1 MDKMDKYEVFWE
13 KIRFFLLFLI
23 LSTGVF
29 IILTK
34 FIFKVPVVESKELLN
49 SIDASEEVFDVQQ
62 DYTERIR
69 NTHKK
74 IQEIPFDVIQIQVLD
89 ELDKEIQQYK
99 RVYRDNDMNN
109 RYIFGVQSSK
119 ILKMYYDLSEEFNAL
134 QRNNKVLKENLE
146 ECKAN
151 I

>member
-1 MDKMDKYEVFWE
+1 MDKHEVFWE
-13 KIRFFLLFLI
+13 KIRFSLLFI
-23 LSTGVF
+23 IISTVVF

-49 SIDASEEVFDVQQ
+49 SIDASEEIFDVQEE
-62 DYTERIR
+62 YTERIKK
-69 NTHKK
+69 THKK

-89 ELDKEIQQYK
+89 ELDKEIQLYK
-99 RVYRDNDMNN
+99 KIYRDNDMNN

-119 ILKMYYDLSEEFNAL
+119 TLKMFFDLSEEYNAL
-134 QRNNKVLKENLE
+134 KRNNKVLKENLE

>member
-1 MDKMDKYEVFWE
+1 MDNHEVFWE
-13 KIRFFLLFLI
+13 KIRFSLLFI
-23 LSTGVF
+23 IISTVVF

-34 FIFKVPVVESKELLN
+34 FVFKVPVIESKELLN
-49 SIDASEEVFDVQQ
+49 SIDASEEIFDIQEE
-62 DYTERIR
+62 YTKKIK
-69 NTHKK
+69 NTHEK

-99 RVYRDNDMNN
+99 KIYRDNDMNN

-119 ILKMYYDLSEEFNAL
+119 TLKMFFDLSEEYNAL
-134 QRNNKVLKENLE
+134 KRNNKVLKENLE

>member
-1 MDKMDKYEVFWE
+1 MDNHEIFWE
-13 KIRFFLLFLI
+13 KIRFSLLFI
-23 LSTGVF
+23 IISTVVF

-49 SIDASEEVFDVQQ
+49 SIDASEEIFDVQE
-62 DYTERIR
+62 DYTKRIKK
-69 NTHKK
+69 THKK

-89 ELDKEIQQYK
+89 ELDKEIQLYK
-99 RVYRDNDMNN
+99 KIYRDNDMNN

-119 ILKMYYDLSEEFNAL
+119 TLKMFFDLSEEYNAL
-134 QRNNKVLKENLE
+134 KRNNKVLKENLE

>member
-1 MDKMDKYEVFWE
+1 MDNHEVFWE
-13 KIRFFLLFLI
+13 KIRFSLLFVI
-23 LSTGVF
+23 ISTVVF

-34 FIFKVPVVESKELLN
+34 FVFKVPVIESKELLN
-49 SIDASEEVFDVQQ
+49 SIDASEEIFDIQEE
-62 DYTERIR
+62 YTKKIK
-69 NTHKK
+69 NTHTK

-99 RVYRDNDMNN
+99 KIYRDNDMNN

-119 ILKMYYDLSEEFNAL
+119 TLKMFFDLSEEYNAL
-134 QRNNKVLKENLE
+134 KRNNKVLKENLE

>member
-1 MDKMDKYEVFWE
+1 MDKHEIFWE
-13 KIRFFLLFLI
+13 KIRFSLLFI
-23 LSTGVF
+23 IISTVVF

-49 SIDASEEVFDVQQ
+49 SIDASEEIFDIQEE
-62 DYTERIR
+62 YTKKIK

-99 RVYRDNDMNN
+99 KIYRDNDMNN

-119 ILKMYYDLSEEFNAL
+119 TLKMFFDLSEEYNAL
-134 QRNNKVLKENLE
+134 KRNNKVLKENLE

>member
-1 MDKMDKYEVFWE
+1 MDKYEVFWE

-49 SIDASEEVFDVQQ
+49 SINASEEVFEVQEN
-62 DYTERIR
+62 YTKNIK

-109 RYIFGVQSSK
+109 RYIFAVQSSK
-119 ILKMYYDLSEEFNAL
+119 ILKMFFDLSEEFNAL
-134 QRNNKVLKENLE
+134 KRNNKVLKENLE

>member
-49 SIDASEEVFDVQQ
+49 SIDASEEVFDVQEN
-62 DYTERIR
+62 YTERIKS
-69 NTHKK
+69 THKK

-119 ILKMYYDLSEEFNAL
+119 ILKMFYDLSEEFNAVK
-134 QRNNKVLKENLE
+134 RNNRVLKENLE